1 MIVDF
6 IKGNLYSIKI
16 KGFSDKLRGIFLCE
30 NKDWIFVLSLFSDYM
45 VDGCQLLR
53 KKYILS
59 ISQSIDDIFTQDVL
73 VANEKHKRQTAN
85 VCLTKIPTFEYFYD
99 KKIVL
104 GIQTNR
110 ADCVN
115 IGYINKISEKSI
127 FMTPLNDRGVW
138 EYAHYYSFRKD
149 YIRIVEFDTDYIN
162 SLVNYSKSLTET
174 VLKKDK

>member
-1 MIVDF
+1 MIVDL

-16 KGFSDKLRGIFLCE
+16 KGFSDRLRGIFLCE

-85 VCLTKIPTFEYFYD
+85 VFLTKIPTFEYFYD

-110 ADCVN
+110 DDCVN